1 LCHWRGGDDV
11 LTPIHDASQ
20 VGHARRTAAQLARAA
35 GCGDEQISRAT
46 LVATELA
53 TNLVKHAGGG
63 SLAIHYFAD
72 CDGRGVE
79 LMALDNGPGIADID
93 RCLADGYSTAGSPG
107 TGLGAIAR
115 NSSRFAIF
123 SRPGLGS
130 AIMARVAFE
139 PDPHPPKTELGVVMD
154 PYPGEAVSGD
164 DWSFAAS
171 TAGRSLLVV
180 DGAGHGPEANHAA
193 KVAIELFRE
202 RANDECVRLAERM
215 HQALMPT
222 RGAAV
227 GIARIDAAAKVV
239 RFVGVGNIAAALVN
253 AGTVR
258 RMVSHNGT
266 AGYIAPRIREFTYP
280 FVGSPLL
287 VLHSDGLTTKW
298 DLGTYPGLAA
308 QHPSLIA
315 GVLFRDHRR
324 GRDDALVVA
333 MRVP

>member
-1 LCHWRGGDDV
+1 LLHWRGGDDV
-11 LTPIHDASQ
+11 LTPVQEASQ
-20 VGHARRTAAQLARAA
+20 VGHARRAAAHLARAA
-35 GCGDEQISRAT
+35 GSGDEPISRTA

-53 TNLVKHAGGG
+53 TNLIKHAGGG
-63 SLAIHYFAD
+63 ALAMHHFED

-79 LMALDNGPGIADID
+79 LMSLDSGPGMADID

-107 TGLGAIAR
+107 TGLGAIVR
-115 NSSRFAIF
+115 NASRFAIF

-130 AIMARVAFE
+130 VVMARIAAE
-139 PDPHPPKTELGVVMD
+139 PDPQPPKTELGVVMD

-164 DWSFAAS
+164 GWSFAAS
-171 TAGRSLLVV
+171 SAGRSLLLV
-180 DGAGHGPEANHAA
+180 DGAGHGPEANRAA

-239 RFVGVGNIAAALVN
+239 RFVGVGNISATLVN
-253 AGTVR
+253 AGAAR

-280 FVGSPLL
+280 FVGSPLI

-315 GVLFRDHRR
+315 GVLFRDYRR